1 MNRLRLAFTFARREL
16 RGGLAGFRIFFLCLT
31 LGTASIAGV
40 ESLSE
45 SFLTGLQ
52 DQGQVL
58 LGGDVSVSLVHR
70 PATPEQLAWLEKQ
83 GRVSQTKTMR
93 AMAYVL
99 REGEPR
105 ERQLMD
111 LKAVDANWPLFGA
124 PVLRPAD
131 RLSEV
136 IACED
141 DGVCGVAAEQSLLD
155 RLKAERG
162 DLLRIGDA
170 TFRVIA
176 ALDKEPDRISTG
188 FNLGPRLLMS
198 DKGLPATGLAGPESL
213 VNYNYRIAC
222 APA

>member
-1 MNRLRLAFTFARREL
+1 M
-16 RGGLAGFRIFFLCLT
+16 
-31 LGTASIAGV
+31 
-40 ESLSE
+40 
-45 SFLTGLQ
+45 
-52 DQGQVL
+52 L

-83 GRVSQTKTMR
+83 GRVSQTRTMR

-99 REGEPR
+99 RDGEPR

-111 LKAVDANWPLFGA
+111 LKAVDANWPLFGE

-136 IACED
+136 IACEE

-188 FNLGPRLLMS
+188 FNLG
-198 DKGLPATGLAGPESL
+198 LAFP
-213 VNYNYRIAC
+213 
-222 APA
+222 